1 MELNDYSCMV
11 NICDGAIMRAVTSM
25 CPNLI
30 DVMFVQEEVRSN
42 NRSDLITAQ
51 EVQML
56 LKDKLTKVI

>member
-1 MELNDYSCMV
+1 MV